1 MRILIVEDEKK
12 VAAFIKKGL
21 EEETYAVDI
30 AMDGEEGLYLGEQNQ
45 YDLIILDLMLP
56 KINGLDIL
64 SSLRSKEIETPILL
78 LTAKDSV
85 EDKVKGLN
93 QGADDYLTKPFAF
106 SELLARI
113 RVLLRRG
120 KAESK
125 TTLEIADLTLNLVSH
140 KVSRGNEE
148 IELTGKEYSLLEYF
162 MRNQEKVLTRTM
174 IAEHVWDYNFD
185 TFTNVIDV
193 YVNHLRKKIDKLDDR
208 MIDLVLQRFS
218 IAKEIGDIKK
228 TNGIEVIDLHRESQ
242 IINRFTEKLAGTL
255 EKKDITA
262 IFDPIYSISKR
273 LQKKSK

>member
-30 AMDGEEGLYLGEQNQ
+30 ATDGEEGFHLGEQNQ

-64 SSLRSKEIETPILL
+64 SRLRSQKIDTPILL

-85 EDKVKGLN
+85 EDKVEGLN

-113 RVLLRRG
+113 RVRLRRG

-193 YVNHLRKKIDKLDDR
+193 YVNHLRKKIDKN
-208 MIDLVLQRFS
+208 FS
-218 IAKEIGDIKK
+218 TKL
-228 TNGIEVIDLHRESQ
+228 LH
-242 IINRFTEKLAGTL
+242 TL
-255 EKKDITA
+255 RGVGYVMKV
-262 IFDPIYSISKR
+262 
-273 LQKKSK
+273 

>member
-30 AMDGEEGLYLGEQNQ
+30 ATDGEEGFHLGEQNQ

-64 SSLRSKEIETPILL
+64 SRLRSQKIDTPILL

-85 EDKVKGLN
+85 EDKVEGLN

-125 TTLEIADLTLNLVSH
+125 TILEIADLTLNLVSH

-193 YVNHLRKKIDKLDDR
+193 YVNHLRKKIDKN
-208 MIDLVLQRFS
+208 FS
-218 IAKEIGDIKK
+218 NKL
-228 TNGIEVIDLHRESQ
+228 LH
-242 IINRFTEKLAGTL
+242 TL
-255 EKKDITA
+255 RGVGYVMKV
-262 IFDPIYSISKR
+262 
-273 LQKKSK
+273 

>member
-30 AMDGEEGLYLGEQNQ
+30 AIDGEEGLHLGEQNP

-64 SSLRSKEIETPILL
+64 SHLRAKKIETPILL

-85 EDKVKGLN
+85 EDKVEGLN

-120 KAESK
+120 KTETK
-125 TTLEIADLTLNLVSH
+125 TTLEIADLTLDLVSH
-140 KVSRGNEE
+140 KVNRGNEE

-193 YVNHLRKKIDKLDDR
+193 YVNHLRKKIDKN
-208 MIDLVLQRFS
+208 FP
-218 IAKEIGDIKK
+218 AKL
-228 TNGIEVIDLHRESQ
+228 LH
-242 IINRFTEKLAGTL
+242 TL
-255 EKKDITA
+255 RGVGYVMKV
-262 IFDPIYSISKR
+262 
-273 LQKKSK
+273 

>member
-30 AMDGEEGLYLGEQNQ
+30 ATDGEEGFHLGEQNQ

-64 SSLRSKEIETPILL
+64 SGLRAQKIDTPILL

-85 EDKVKGLN
+85 EDKVEGLN

-125 TTLEIADLTLNLVSH
+125 TILEIADLTLNLVSH

-193 YVNHLRKKIDKLDDR
+193 YVNHLRKKIDKN
-208 MIDLVLQRFS
+208 FS
-218 IAKEIGDIKK
+218 NKL
-228 TNGIEVIDLHRESQ
+228 LH
-242 IINRFTEKLAGTL
+242 TL
-255 EKKDITA
+255 RGVGYVMKV
-262 IFDPIYSISKR
+262 
-273 LQKKSK
+273 

>member
-1 MRILIVEDEKK
+1 MRILIVEDERK

-30 AMDGEEGLYLGEQNQ
+30 AADGEEGLYMGGQNQ

-64 SSLRSKEIETPILL
+64 SNLRAKKNSIPILL

-93 QGADDYLTKPFAF
+93 LGADDYLTKPFAF

-120 KAESK
+120 KVESK

-140 KVSRGNEE
+140 KVRRGNEE

-193 YVNHLRKKIDKLDDR
+193 YVNHLRKKIDKNFPTKL
-208 MIDLVLQRFS
+208 
-218 IAKEIGDIKK
+218 
-228 TNGIEVIDLHRESQ
+228 LH
-242 IINRFTEKLAGTL
+242 TL
-255 EKKDITA
+255 RGVGYVMKV
-262 IFDPIYSISKR
+262 
-273 LQKKSK
+273 

>member
-30 AMDGEEGLYLGEQNQ
+30 AIDGEEGLHLGEQNQ

-56 KINGLDIL
+56 KINGLEIL
-64 SSLRSKEIETPILL
+64 SILRSKKIETPILL

-85 EDKVKGLN
+85 DDKVEGLN

-120 KAESK
+120 KTETK
-125 TTLEIADLTLNLVSH
+125 TTLEIADLSLNLVSH
-140 KVSRGNEE
+140 KVNRGNEE

-193 YVNHLRKKIDKLDDR
+193 YVNHLRKKIDKN
-208 MIDLVLQRFS
+208 FS
-218 IAKEIGDIKK
+218 TKL
-228 TNGIEVIDLHRESQ
+228 LH
-242 IINRFTEKLAGTL
+242 TL
-255 EKKDITA
+255 RGVGYVMKV
-262 IFDPIYSISKR
+262 
-273 LQKKSK
+273 